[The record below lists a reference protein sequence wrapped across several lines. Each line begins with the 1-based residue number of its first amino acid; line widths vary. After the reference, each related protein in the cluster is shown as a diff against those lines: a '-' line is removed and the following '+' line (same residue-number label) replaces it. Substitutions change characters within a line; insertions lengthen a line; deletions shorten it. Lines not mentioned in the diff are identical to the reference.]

1 MSLVKTSILSFI
13 ATSIK
18 IVAGLVI
25 NKAIAVFVGSTG
37 LALVGQF
44 QDFIRLAMTAAQGG
58 INAGVTKYTAEYSK
72 DGTKIPLLFA
82 TSARIS
88 LVSSFIVGGILII
101 SPKVLSEFFLKSGEY
116 QNIFRLF
123 GFTII
128 LFVFNNF
135 LLSILNGL
143 KEIKLWAVI
152 NITQSI
158 YALIFTTLLIFFFEV
173 KGVLIALVTNQ
184 SIVFVVVLWML
195 KKHPTVRLEYFLGG
209 YSRSEAKNLFKYAAM
224 AVTTAIA
231 VPVSHIV
238 IRNHIVMNLGWEQA
252 GYWQGI
258 WYISSMYL
266 TVVTTTLGIY
276 YLPTLSQIQG
286 QKEILKEIS
295 SGLRLIAPIIVLI
308 SFVVFTLK
316 DTIISVLFTQEF
328 LPMRE
333 LFLWQMVGNVLKIIA
348 WLFSYVMLAKAMT
361 KLYIGTEILFS
372 ISFVV
377 LSLFFTDAFG
387 LVGMSYSFALNYAIY
402 LVVIVV
408 LVKGNLTA

>member
-18 IVAGLVI
+18 IVAGIVI
-25 NKAIAVFVGSTG
+25 NKAIAVFVGPNG

-44 QDFIRLAMTAAQGG
+44 QDFIRLAMTVAQSG
-58 INAGVTKYTAEYSK
+58 INAGVTKYTAEYGK
-72 DGTKIPLLFA
+72 NGTRIPLLFSTA
-82 TSARIS
+82 ARIS
-88 LVSSFIVGGILII
+88 LVSSLIVGGILII
-101 SPKVLSEFFLKSGEY
+101 SPEFLSEYFLKSDEY
-116 QNIFRLF
+116 ESIFQLF

-143 KEIKLWAVI
+143 KEIKLWAII
-152 NITQSI
+152 NITQSV
-158 YALIFTTLLIFFFEV
+158 YALIFTTLLIFFFEL

-184 SIVFVVVLWML
+184 SIVFFVVLGML
-195 KKHPTVRLEYFLGG
+195 RKHSTVRLDYFLGD
-209 YSRSEAKNLFKYAAM
+209 YSRDEAKKLLKYAAM

-231 VPVSHIV
+231 VPVSHIA
-238 IRNHIVMNLGWEQA
+238 IRNHIVMDFGWEKA

-276 YLPTLSQIQG
+276 YLPTLSQM
-286 QKEILKEIS
+286 QKKEDILEEIL
-295 SGLRLIAPIIVLI
+295 SGLRLIVPIVTLLSLAI
-308 SFVVFTLK
+308 FMLK
-316 DTIISVLFTQEF
+316 DIVISVLFTEEF

-333 LFLWQMVGNVLKIIA
+333 LFLWQMVGNVLKITA

-361 KLYIGTEILFS
+361 RLYIGTEIFFS

-377 LSLFFTDAFG
+377 LSILLTDAFG
-387 LVGMSYSFALNYAIY
+387 LIGMSYSFTINYAIY
-402 LVVIVV
+402 LLVVVV
-408 LVKGNLTA
+408 LVKRNLTS